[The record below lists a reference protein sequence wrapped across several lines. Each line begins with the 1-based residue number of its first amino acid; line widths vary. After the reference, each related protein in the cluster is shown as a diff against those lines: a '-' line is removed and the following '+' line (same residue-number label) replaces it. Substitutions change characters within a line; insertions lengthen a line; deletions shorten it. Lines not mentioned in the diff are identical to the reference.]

1 MKNRFK
7 NYLTVV
13 AFLFASVA
21 IAQAPQKMS
30 YQSVIRNNTGDLVAN
45 SPIGLRI
52 SILKDSPSGTV
63 VYSETMTNT
72 TNENGLLSIEI
83 GGGTPITG
91 TFAGIDWSTGI
102 FFIKTETDP
111 NGGSNYDVVGTSQLL
126 SVPYALYAQK
136 SKNLGKTSIYISE
149 EATQA
154 EVDAQI
160 AEEAGPN
167 TENIYI
173 QNNPNITALDL
184 SALKTMTRVEI
195 YNNSSLTSINLGNLT
210 KVYEL
215 MLIGNNPVLSS
226 INFDSL
232 SYLGAYTALDYN
244 NLVINLNFPSLTR
257 IGKDSNSYF
266 LLGNMANLVSID
278 FPVLT
283 TMSGVEFYISG
294 NSQLTSIEIPVLTD
308 TILNS
313 SIIIQDNAILPEVT
327 LDLLQF
333 NKTGLVISGN
343 PSLTSISLANQT
355 NTQISL
361 INNYI
366 FSANSLSSNQVNSIL
381 SKFTAFE
388 PLSSSVQIFLN
399 QNPPAPPTGQGIID
413 KQTLIN
419 NGFNVITD

>member
-13 AFLFASVA
+13 ALIFTFLAV
-21 IAQAPQKMS
+21 AQAPQKMS

-52 SILKDSPSGTV
+52 SILKDSPTGTV

-83 GGGTPITG
+83 GGGTPIIG
-91 TFAGIDWSTGI
+91 TFAGIDWSTGT

-126 SVPYALYAQK
+126 SVPYALYAAK

-149 EATQA
+149 DATQA

-173 QNNPNITALDL
+173 QNNPNITTLDL

-210 KVYEL
+210 KVYETI
-215 MLIGNNPVLSS
+215 LIGNNPVLST

-232 SYLGAYTALDYN
+232 SYIGTYMAMDNNDALTN
-244 NLVINLNFPSLTR
+244 INFPSLTR
-257 IGKDSNSYF
+257 IGKDFNGSFS
-266 LLGNMANLVSID
+266 LGFMPNLVSVN

-283 TMSGVEFYISG
+283 QIIGVEFNISY
-294 NSQLTSIEIPVLTD
+294 NNLLTSIEMPALTSAKQSV
-308 TILNS
+308 IA
-313 SIIIQDNAILPEVT
+313 IKQNAILPDIS
-327 LDLLQF
+327 LGLLQF
-333 NKTGLVISGN
+333 YNIPIIITEN
-343 PSLTSISLANQT
+343 PLLTNIMLANQT
-355 NTQISL
+355 STEMNVS
-361 INNYI
+361 NGYD
-366 FSANSLSSNQVNSIL
+366 FSGNALPSNQVNSIL
-381 SKFTAFE
+381 SKFIPFE
-388 PLSSSVQIFLN
+388 PLSSYVQIDLN

-419 NGFNVITD
+419 NGFNVFTD

>member
-1 MKNRFK
+1 MKNRFR

-13 AFLFASVA
+13 ALIFTFLAV
-21 IAQAPQKMS
+21 AQAPQKMS

-173 QNNPNITALDL
+173 QNNPYITALDL
-184 SALKTMTRVEI
+184 SALKTMVRVEI

-210 KVYEL
+210 KVYET
-215 MLIGNNPVLSS
+215 MLIGNNPVLST

-232 SYLGAYTALDYN
+232 SYIGTYMAMDNNDALTN
-244 NLVINLNFPSLTR
+244 INFPSLTR
-257 IGKDSNSYF
+257 IGKDSNCSF
-266 LLGNMANLVSID
+266 SLGLMPNLVSVN

-283 TMSGVEFYISG
+283 QLIGVEFNISY
-294 NSQLTSIEIPVLTD
+294 NNLLTSIEMPALTSA
-308 TILNS
+308 TANS
-313 SIIIQDNAILPEVT
+313 SITIQQNAILPIIS
-327 LDLLQF
+327 LGLLQF
-333 NKTGLVISGN
+333 YNIPLIITEN
-343 PSLTSISLANQT
+343 PLLNNIMLANQT
-355 NTQISL
+355 STEMNVS
-361 INNYI
+361 NGYD
-366 FSANSLSSNQVNSIL
+366 FSGNALPSNQVNSIL
-381 SKFTAFE
+381 SKFIPFE
-388 PLSSSVQIFLN
+388 PLSSSVQIDLN

-419 NGFNVITD
+419 NGFNVFTD

>member
-13 AFLFASVA
+13 TFLFAFVA

-52 SILKDSPSGTV
+52 SILKDSPTGTV

-91 TFAGIDWSTGI
+91 TFAGIDWSTGT

-111 NGGSNYDVVGTSQLL
+111 NGGANYDVVGTSQLL
-126 SVPYALYAQK
+126 SVPYALYAAK

-167 TENIYI
+167 SENIYI
-173 QNNPNITALDL
+173 QNNPNITTLDL

-210 KVYEL
+210 KVYET
-215 MLIGNNPVLSS
+215 MLIGNNTVLAS

-232 SYLGAYTALDYN
+232 SSVGTYMTIVN
-244 NLVINLNFPSLTR
+244 NDGITNINFPSLTR
-257 IGKDSNSYF
+257 IGKDINCSFS
-266 LLGNMANLVSID
+266 LGSMPNLVSVN

-283 TMSGVEFYISG
+283 QITGVEFYIYY
-294 NSQLTSIEIPVLTD
+294 NNLLTSIEMPALTSAIES
-308 TILNS
+308 TIG
-313 SIIIQDNAILPEVT
+313 IGQNAILSSVS
-327 LDLLQF
+327 LGLLQF
-333 NKTGLVISGN
+333 YNTRLLIAEN
-343 PSLTSISLANQT
+343 PLLTNIMLANQT
-355 NTQISL
+355 STEMNVL
-361 INNYI
+361 NGHD
-366 FSANSLSSNQVNSIL
+366 FSGNALPSNQVNSIL
-381 SKFTAFE
+381 SKFIPFE
-388 PLSSSVQIFLN
+388 PLSSYVQIDLN